1 MESLTTQKTPLEDTM
16 DRLLRNLYEGISN
29 LRFRLDIEDNLF
41 QQSSKGHKPV
51 LPTFSTWK
59 SMDYAYY
66 YNILKNKGPAKRKV
80 TFGQTITSQ
89 PSNTLSEK
97 PSRYQTRYQTRTNN
111 SPEESPD
118 DDNDDDDDSDQG
130 NNPLNRQP
138 NQPPNQPPSPLPNQ
152 NMNDRNGG
160 NNPPDG
166 GQNNIMA

>member
-1 MESLTTQKTPLEDTM
+1 LNIPKNTPEINAIGLHEEKDNPWKPPPVGKLISPSETPNMESLTTQKTPLEDTM

-80 TFGQTITSQ
+80 TFGQTITS
-89 PSNTLSEK
+89 
-97 PSRYQTRYQTRTNN
+97 
-111 SPEESPD
+111 
-118 DDNDDDDDSDQG
+118 
-130 NNPLNRQP
+130 
-138 NQPPNQPPSPLPNQ
+138 
-152 NMNDRNGG
+152 
-160 NNPPDG
+160 
-166 GQNNIMA
+166 